1 MALFTESQLSS
12 VAYDLPENTTGAPGH
27 ANDQVQLQ
35 FSDGSNVTVFDK
47 LTTGLRLLTFMRTNA
62 QWQVAA
68 NDDITIV
75 SINAMK
81 GLLLENTLIN
91 QKLLTSFLPTYIG
104 DQVRFVHRT
113 MSTVLSLT
121 DALKS
126 TGFCHP
132 AATAPYNNNLDL
144 RFASTGIQ
152 LFDWNYEASPV
163 DSTTGALLNDGNP
176 AAIRFHCFEHQ
187 KRDFAIC

>member
-12 VAYDLPENTTGAPGH
+12 ISFDLPENTTGAPSH

-35 FSDGSNVTVFDK
+35 LSDGSNVTVFDK

-68 NDDITIV
+68 NDDVTVV
-75 SINAMK
+75 SINAIK
-81 GLLLENTLIN
+81 GLLMENTLLN
-91 QKLLTSFLPTYIG
+91 QKLITSCLPTCIG

-126 TGFCHP
+126 VGFCHP

-144 RFASTGIQ
+144 RLASTGIQ
-152 LFDWNYEASPV
+152 LFDWNYKASPA
-163 DSTTGALLNDGNP
+163 DSVSGSLLNDGSP
-176 AAIRFHCFEHQ
+176 LRY
-187 KRDFAIC
+187 DFTA